1 MCSKY
6 INFWSFDR
14 LLKNVNI
21 LQVETG
27 KNPTTPSYIETK
39 KWNFLKK
46 NVTITKW
53 ANASSYDVEILTS
66 FNPELQLKD
75 SESAIKNRL
84 TILTELTEFKFM
96 TTLVLVTRKIESDD
110 KTKYDTFYS
119 HSKAEIII
127 NKSDIDDVFQSIYT
141 KFISNIQK
149 SSGKDSS

>member
-1 MCSKY
+1 MKQKSEF
-6 INFWSFDR
+6 FW
-14 LLKNVNI
+14 
-21 LQVETG
+21 
-27 KNPTTPSYIETK
+27 
-39 KWNFLKK
+39 KK

-84 TILTELTEFKFM
+84 TLLTELTEFKFM